1 MSLFKGLFMEKI
13 DSCEA
18 LFLDLW
24 DFLVWFENFT
34 FYTSLAWI
42 AVGLVAGIVVTVFYF
57 HSFHGVMRD

>member
-1 MSLFKGLFMEKI
+1 MEKI

-34 FYTSLAWI
+34 FYTSLAWM
-42 AVGLVAGIVVTVFYF
+42 AFGFVAGFLVSILFVGGRGSSGDKKTF
-57 HSFHGVMRD
+57 

>member
-1 MSLFKGLFMEKI
+1 MEKI

-34 FYTSLAWI
+34 FYTSLSWI
-42 AVGLVAGIVVTVFYF
+42 AVGFIAGFLVSILFLGGRGSSGDKKAF
-57 HSFHGVMRD
+57 

>member
-1 MSLFKGLFMEKI
+1 MEKI

-42 AVGLVAGIVVTVFYF
+42 AVGFIAGFLASILFF
-57 HSFHGVMRD
+57 GGRGSSGD